1 MLNHIAHLGTPWS
14 TLNSMWK
21 GLGALGA
28 AWMLRKLRHVW
39 ICSREKCALAKT
51 VNTVLNHPNKGDT
64 LWALWE
70 IIL

>member
-1 MLNHIAHLGTPWS
+1 
-14 TLNSMWK
+14 
-21 GLGALGA
+21 LGA